1 MAINGKEICS
11 IIKACATSGVSE
23 INFGDMNIKFGKEV
37 SKVEA
42 LTVPEGIQIDSPLP
56 PGKVEHTPQE
66 NYEMDVVQQRAV
78 EELVHTQKLIDNPFG
93 FEQDII
99 DGFIQGDADEKI
111 QESGR
116 VRNAL

>member
-1 MAINGKEICS
+1 MAINGREICS

-42 LTVPEGIQIDSPLP
+42 YTEPEGIQIDSPLP

-66 NYEMDVVQQRAV
+66 DYEMDVVQQRAV
-78 EELVHTQKLIDNPFG
+78 EELINTQKLIDDPAA

-99 DGFIQGDADEKI
+99 DGFIKGDADEEV
-111 QESGR
+111 QESR
-116 VRNAL
+116 RIREAL